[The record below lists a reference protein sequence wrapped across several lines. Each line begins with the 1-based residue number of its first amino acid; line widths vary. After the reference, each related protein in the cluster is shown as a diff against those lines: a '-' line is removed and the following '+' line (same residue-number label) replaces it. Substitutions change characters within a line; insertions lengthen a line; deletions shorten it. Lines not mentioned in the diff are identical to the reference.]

1 MSLNYPN
8 RSQFHRICFIMIS
21 TRGTIVYTPTAQD
34 LFKIYLEICE
44 IIVCFT
50 VAILREMFTLTVQAV
65 KFCQAWQD
73 WRCCI
78 RIGPVDMG
86 FDLQQDWDDLEVVW
100 LFVNYKD
107 TVYGYYWC
115 RESGWVKVDW

>member
-1 MSLNYPN
+1 MT
-8 RSQFHRICFIMIS
+8 IA
-21 TRGTIVYTPTAQD
+21 TRGTIVYNPTVGD
-34 LFKIYLEICE
+34 WVNIYLELCE
-44 IIVCFT
+44 VVFCFA
-50 VAILREMFTLTVQAV
+50 VAILREMFALTVQAV

-73 WRCCI
+73 WRWQCF
-78 RIGPVDMG
+78 IGPVDMG

-115 RESGWVKVDW
+115 RQSGWVKVDW

>member
-1 MSLNYPN
+1 
-8 RSQFHRICFIMIS
+8 MIS

-50 VAILREMFTLTVQAV
+50 VAIVKELLTVQAV
-65 KFCQAWQD
+65 RYIEQWQS
-73 WRCCI
+73 WRWFG
-78 RIGPVDMG
+78 RLGPVEVG

-100 LFVNYKD
+100 FSWDRKFSV
-107 TVYGYYWC
+107 YWC
-115 RESGWVKVDW
+115 RQSGWVKVSW